1 MLVLFKQCNTLR
13 RKQVTLSISPWREA
27 ILLLAIVGSYICVC
41 NAKTAIMQMPEHHLF
56 GAVVPQN
63 LLLWCESKSN
73 PGYMR
78 YSLKTFFCYCW
89 PMHAVPYHHLT
100 HLTSF
105 NSVHS
110 YCSASFKAKILKS
123 PLILCFFSLFL
134 FTLSSSWLLPCPWNH
149 SFKTQICRCN
159 SGRAFSINID
169 FLLQASK
176 LGSGI
181 YHYFLPQ
188 IHIYI

>member
-1 MLVLFKQCNTLR
+1 MLVLFKQCNVLR

-41 NAKTAIMQMPEHHLF
+41 NAKAAIMQMPEHHLL
-56 GAVVPQN
+56 GAVIPQN

-100 HLTSF
+100 PAA

-110 YCSASFKAKILKS
+110 YCCASFKAKILKS
-123 PLILCFFSLFL
+123 PLILCFFLFSYLHEAHPGSYRAHGTIPLKLRSAGVIPVEL
-134 FTLSSSWLLPCPWNH
+134 F
-149 SFKTQICRCN
+149 Q
-159 SGRAFSINID
+159 
-169 FLLQASK
+169 
-176 LGSGI
+176 
-181 YHYFLPQ
+181 
-188 IHIYI
+188 